1 MTRKFRLFLLSI
13 LFLFSLIL
21 QPLYAAQ
28 TTSDWVIGAQKFT
41 FTRNQTG
48 SVAEGI
54 AAMLPARIL
63 EKMSSSMY
71 RAVDIEENAQRELYK
86 IRMEKNSYFLQLSAK
101 IKTRDS
107 LMLGN
112 YSQKELELKLQK
124 ENDQIQDIKNKLAQN
139 IQKQRELE
147 AQIQTEQNLKNDA
160 ASQEERKSDSFI
172 KSLFADQKSSQ
183 YVQEKIVLYKKDIS
197 AVFTPSQSGDFEKQV
212 VDAKI
217 NCLITGEITGFDEYM
232 SVTVKANVYPGGKE
246 IAVVTEIGTVDDA
259 DLIASTV
266 ARQLVPA
273 VTNSM
278 PCVLVIKMD
287 MEEEPE
293 DLCVYVDDVLYN
305 DISSEF
311 TIDSGVHFIQFTAE
325 GYKNAGTSY
334 YFEGNKNYVVQV
346 TLSKIETNTI
356 YIRPKSIMEG
366 QFIANGESG
375 VKLEDNASKITV
387 NGDAVLA
394 QFITEDKNSAF
405 LFIPQNKI
413 SDGALYTAKLKTVNH
428 KDFIEK
434 RRREMYLSYSIL
446 VTSLIPSL
454 ICKGI
459 VESYK
464 PMLADTNRQKD
475 IVNLDE
481 KIQTANGWV
490 LASNIFTGVSIACGV
505 WFVIELYRYFSAAN
519 SVLPASTKISFDYLP
534 APEVIPPV
542 EPEQE
547 PETTEDNSV
556 QE

>member
-1 MTRKFRLFLLSI
+1 MMTRKFRLFLLSI
-13 LFLFSLIL
+13 LFLFSIIL

-28 TTSDWVIGAQKFT
+28 AGTEWVIGARKFT

-48 SVAEGI
+48 AVAEGI
-54 AAMLPARIL
+54 AAMFPARIL

-86 IRMEKNSYFLQLSAK
+86 IRMEKNSYFLQLSSK

-107 LMLGN
+107 LVLGN

-124 ENDQIQDIKNKLAQN
+124 ENESILELKKKLEQN
-139 IQKQRELE
+139 IQRQKELE
-147 AQIQTEQNLKNDA
+147 AQIQAAQNSVNENLVP
-160 ASQEERKSDSFI
+160 EEKKSDSFI
-172 KSLFADQKSSQ
+172 KSLFTSQSSSQ

-197 AVFTPSQSGDFEKQV
+197 AVFTPSQTGDFEKQV

-217 NCLITGEITGFDEYM
+217 NCLISGEITGFDEYM

-259 DLIASTV
+259 DLIASAV

-278 PCVLVIKMD
+278 PCVLIIKMD
-287 MEEEPE
+287 MEEEPK

-305 DISSEF
+305 DVSSEF

-346 TLSKIETNTI
+346 SLSKTATNTI
-356 YIRPKSIMEG
+356 FVRPKAIMEG
-366 QFIANGESG
+366 QFIANGVSG
-375 VKLEDNASKITV
+375 VKLQDNTSKITV
-387 NGDAVLA
+387 NGEAVLA

-405 LFIPQNKI
+405 LYIPQNKI
-413 SDGALYTAKLKTVNH
+413 TEGALYTAKLKTVNH

-434 RRREMYLSYSIL
+434 RRREMYLSYSVL
-446 VTSLIPSL
+446 VTSLMPTL
-454 ICKGI
+454 ISKGI

-475 IVNLDE
+475 IENLDD

-490 LASNIFTGVSIACGV
+490 LASNIFTGVSIACGI
-505 WFVIELYRYFSAAN
+505 WFIFELYRYFSAAN

-534 APEVIPPV
+534 AAEVIPPV
-542 EPEQE
+542 EQE
-547 PETTEDNSV
+547 TLEDNSV

>member
-13 LFLFSLIL
+13 LFLFSIIL

-28 TTSDWVIGAQKFT
+28 AGTEWVIGARKFT

-48 SVAEGI
+48 AVAEGI
-54 AAMLPARIL
+54 AAMFPARIL

-86 IRMEKNSYFLQLSAK
+86 IRMEKNSYFLQLSSK

-107 LMLGN
+107 LVLGN

-124 ENDQIQDIKNKLAQN
+124 ENESILELKKKLEQN
-139 IQKQRELE
+139 IQRQKELE
-147 AQIQTEQNLKNDA
+147 AQIQAAQNSVNENLVP
-160 ASQEERKSDSFI
+160 EEKKSDSFI
-172 KSLFADQKSSQ
+172 KSLFTSQSSSQ

-197 AVFTPSQSGDFEKQV
+197 AVFTPSQTGDFEKQV

-217 NCLITGEITGFDEYM
+217 NCLISGEITGFDEYM

-259 DLIASTV
+259 DLIASAV

-278 PCVLVIKMD
+278 PCVLIIKMD
-287 MEEEPE
+287 MEEEPK

-305 DISSEF
+305 DVSSEF

-346 TLSKIETNTI
+346 SLSKTATNTI
-356 YIRPKSIMEG
+356 FVRPKAIMEG
-366 QFIANGESG
+366 QFIANGVSG
-375 VKLEDNASKITV
+375 VKLQDNTSKITV
-387 NGDAVLA
+387 NGEAVLA

-405 LFIPQNKI
+405 LYIPQNKI
-413 SDGALYTAKLKTVNH
+413 TEGALYTAKLKTVNH

-446 VTSLIPSL
+446 VTSLMPTL
-454 ICKGI
+454 ISKGI

-475 IVNLDE
+475 IENLDD

-490 LASNIFTGVSIACGV
+490 LASNIFTGVSIACGI
-505 WFVIELYRYFSAAN
+505 WFIFELYRYFSAAN

-534 APEVIPPV
+534 AAEVIPPV
-542 EPEQE
+542 EQE
-547 PETTEDNSV
+547 TLEDNSV

>member
-13 LFLFSLIL
+13 LFLFSIIL

-28 TTSDWVIGAQKFT
+28 AGTEWVIGARKFT

-48 SVAEGI
+48 AVAEGI
-54 AAMLPARIL
+54 AAMFPARIL

-86 IRMEKNSYFLQLSAK
+86 IRMEKNSYFLQLSSK

-107 LMLGN
+107 LVLGN

-124 ENDQIQDIKNKLAQN
+124 ENESILELKKKLEQN
-139 IQKQRELE
+139 IQRQKELE
-147 AQIQTEQNLKNDA
+147 AQIQAAQNSVNENLVP
-160 ASQEERKSDSFI
+160 EEKKSDSFI
-172 KSLFADQKSSQ
+172 KSLFTSQSSSQ

-197 AVFTPSQSGDFEKQV
+197 AVFTPSQTGDFEKQV

-217 NCLITGEITGFDEYM
+217 NCLISGEITGFDEYM

-259 DLIASTV
+259 DLIASAV

-278 PCVLVIKMD
+278 PCVLIIQMD
-287 MEEEPE
+287 MEEEPK

-305 DISSEF
+305 DVSSEF

-346 TLSKIETNTI
+346 SLSKTATNTI
-356 YIRPKSIMEG
+356 FVRPKAIMEG
-366 QFIANGESG
+366 QFIANGVSG
-375 VKLEDNASKITV
+375 VKLQDNTSKITV
-387 NGDAVLA
+387 NGEAVLA

-405 LFIPQNKI
+405 LYIPQNKI
-413 SDGALYTAKLKTVNH
+413 TEGALYTAKLKTVNH

-434 RRREMYLSYSIL
+434 RRREMYLSYSVL
-446 VTSLIPSL
+446 VTSLMPTL
-454 ICKGI
+454 ISKGI

-475 IVNLDE
+475 IENLDD

-490 LASNIFTGVSIACGV
+490 LASNIFTGVSIACGI
-505 WFVIELYRYFSAAN
+505 WFIFELYRYFSAAN

-534 APEVIPPV
+534 AAEVIPPV
-542 EPEQE
+542 EQE
-547 PETTEDNSV
+547 TLEDNSV